1 MLADDQGNR
10 ITYGEF
16 EKIYEERSKFLEEGR
31 LAFLY
36 CRNTVG
42 AVLYYRSCLR
52 NHVVPLLLE
61 HRMDRELLRTLI
73 GTYEPDYLI
82 GMPEDLTG
90 TDGTVLEGSECFGY
104 QLAKRDAKR
113 KTGLN
118 PELALLLTTSGST
131 GSPKLVRQSRKNVT
145 SNAESIA
152 EYLELDP
159 TERPITTL
167 PMNYT
172 YGLSIMNSH
181 FQVGAAVLLTE
192 HTLFEREF
200 WDFFREQGATS
211 FGGVPYTYQ
220 ILKRLDFFKMELPSL
235 RTMTQ
240 AGGKLP
246 VNLHREFAEYAMS
259 TGRKFIVMYGQTE
272 ATARMS
278 YLPAEDAIR
287 KCGSMGI
294 AIPGGKFRSWRMARQ
309 RSKSRIRWGSLC
321 IAVRM
326 SRWDMR
332 NVRQILK
339 REMSA
344 EAFCLPETW
353 QSAMQRDII
362 ILPDGKN
369 GF

>member
-246 VNLHREFAEYAMS
+246 VNLHHRTKIHCHVRADRGDGENELSSRRGCHQKMRQHGNRDP
-259 TGRKFIVMYGQTE
+259 GRKIPDHGGWPDRDQRAGYG
-272 ATARMS
+272 
-278 YLPAEDAIR
+278 
-287 KCGSMGI
+287 
-294 AIPGGKFRSWRMARQ
+294 GGA
-309 RSKSRIRWGSLC
+309 C
-321 IAVRM
+321 V
-326 SRWDMR
+326 
-332 NVRQILK
+332 
-339 REMSA
+339 
-344 EAFCLPETW
+344 
-353 QSAMQRDII
+353 
-362 ILPDGKN
+362 
-369 GF
+369 

>member
-1 MLADDQGNR
+1 MNFIERNDQFSENLMLADDQGNR

-200 WDFFREQGATS
+200 WDFSGSREQ
-211 FGGVPYTYQ
+211 
-220 ILKRLDFFKMELPSL
+220 LPLAASL
-235 RTMTQ
+235 T
-240 AGGKLP
+240 P
-246 VNLHREFAEYAMS
+246 
-259 TGRKFIVMYGQTE
+259 
-272 ATARMS
+272 
-278 YLPAEDAIR
+278 IR
-287 KCGSMGI
+287 S
-294 AIPGGKFRSWRMARQ
+294 
-309 RSKSRIRWGSLC
+309 
-321 IAVRM
+321 
-326 SRWDMR
+326 
-332 NVRQILK
+332 
-339 REMSA
+339 
-344 EAFCLPETW
+344 
-353 QSAMQRDII
+353 
-362 ILPDGKN
+362 
-369 GF
+369 

>member
-159 TERPITTL
+159 TERC
-167 PMNYT
+167 
-172 YGLSIMNSH
+172 
-181 FQVGAAVLLTE
+181 
-192 HTLFEREF
+192 R
-200 WDFFREQGATS
+200 
-211 FGGVPYTYQ
+211 
-220 ILKRLDFFKMELPSL
+220 
-235 RTMTQ
+235 
-240 AGGKLP
+240 
-246 VNLHREFAEYAMS
+246 
-259 TGRKFIVMYGQTE
+259 
-272 ATARMS
+272 
-278 YLPAEDAIR
+278 
-287 KCGSMGI
+287 
-294 AIPGGKFRSWRMARQ
+294 
-309 RSKSRIRWGSLC
+309 
-321 IAVRM
+321 
-326 SRWDMR
+326 
-332 NVRQILK
+332 
-339 REMSA
+339 
-344 EAFCLPETW
+344 
-353 QSAMQRDII
+353 
-362 ILPDGKN
+362 
-369 GF
+369 